1 MDALLDDS
9 LCVNRFDFCGSLNG
23 SVFIAILP
31 IQSKWMY
38 PEIQPMSSYDKS
50 TELFFLWSEMITLG
64 QLIKALGL
72 VESGAHV
79 RDVLSSGEVLVNDE
93 VEIRRGRKLYP
104 GDIISPTKGRF
115 VKLVAE
121 ASQ

>member
-1 MDALLDDS
+1 
-9 LCVNRFDFCGSLNG
+9 
-23 SVFIAILP
+23 
-31 IQSKWMY
+31 
-38 PEIQPMSSYDKS
+38 MSTYDHS

-79 RDVLSSGEVLVNDE
+79 RDVLSTGVVLVNDE

-104 GDIISPTKGRF
+104 GDIISPSHGRF
-115 VKLVAE
+115 VKLVVE